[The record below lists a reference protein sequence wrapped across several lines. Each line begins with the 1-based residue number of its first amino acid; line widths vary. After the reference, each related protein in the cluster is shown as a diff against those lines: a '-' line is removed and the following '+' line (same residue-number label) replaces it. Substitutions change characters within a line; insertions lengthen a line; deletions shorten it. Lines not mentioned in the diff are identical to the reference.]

1 MVEDG
6 SSSGRAAAC
15 FHHDFSPLEL
25 MSQPLCCLPVPQERA
40 EHLSC
45 WRHQGKR
52 EGEGMDPPHIASQ
65 TDVASL
71 QHHHLNRT
79 ALQSVPYLS
88 KIE

>member
-6 SSSGRAAAC
+6 SSSGRAAVC
-15 FHHDFSPLEL
+15 FHHDFSPVEL

-40 EHLSC
+40 A
-45 WRHQGKR
+45 HQGKR
-52 EGEGMDPPHIASQ
+52 EEEGTDSPHIASQ

-71 QHHHLNRT
+71 QHHHLNKT